1 MSERDPDPAWEAATP
16 EGLRRV
22 QLRDQARL
30 PVGSKLD
37 WLDDAQEFVATIER
51 NRRERARRAGE
62 VRDERTP
69 EGGGE
74 AE

>member
-1 MSERDPDPAWEAATP
+1 MSDPESDPAWEAATP
-16 EGLRRV
+16 EGLHRV

-51 NRRERARRAGE
+51 NRRERAKNADKAGE
-62 VRDERTP
+62 ERAK
-69 EGGGE
+69 GGGE